1 MEIAKIKARISKDLE
16 LHWPMYLCLS
26 IFMTVS
32 LVIGILAYVLII
44 NKPERNDDSGAQP
57 INVNVYLN
65 SNDTI
70 VYSISSEIKE
80 LKNMMQRMQSDSLYI
95 TITKG
100 KSDV

>member
-1 MEIAKIKARISKDLE
+1 MEVVKIKARISKDLE

-32 LVIGILAYVLII
+32 IVIGILAYALII
-44 NKPERNDDSGAQP
+44 NKPERNDDSGTHP
-57 INVNVYLN
+57 IKVNVYLN

-80 LKNMMQRMQSDSLYI
+80 LKNMMQRMQGDSLCI

>member
-57 INVNVYLN
+57 IKVNVYLN
-65 SNDTI
+65 SNA
-70 VYSISSEIKE
+70 
-80 LKNMMQRMQSDSLYI
+80 KNAE
-95 TITKG
+95 
-100 KSDV
+100 

>member
-57 INVNVYLN
+57 IKVNVYLN
-65 SNDTI
+65 NNDTI

>member
-44 NKPERNDDSGAQP
+44 NEPERNDDSGAQP